1 GSADRGEFPFG
12 EAEEFSPVESD
23 GSGDARAV
31 GEEAEHGEEGRCF
44 SGPGLADD
52 TKDFSAVELVA
63 EAAYRGDGLAVRCGG
78 EGDVEVV
85 DAQHGFDCGVRSGGV
100 GGGRRP
106 GVSLG
111 SSHGVHP
118 RWWTAGGDGAWSG

>member
-1 GSADRGEFPFG
+1 LGHGGDSGSADRGEFPFG

-52 TKDFSAVELVA
+52 TEDFSAVELVA

-100 GGGRRP
+100 GEDAGP
-106 GVSLG
+106 G
-111 SSHGVHP
+111 
-118 RWWTAGGDGAWSG
+118 